1 MNHKLPTAFA
11 EFTVPYGSIF
21 ACENP
26 TVICSTGK
34 NPIHIFEI
42 SQGLPPSFLDSIHFQ
57 DKYLPYLHVIFTYK
71 SIYIYMCIYIYVYIS
86 VVICFKFSPNKKQFW
101 SIHALPCL
109 PSLWLP
115 WGRQRR
121 NRRCRHTGKR
131 RRFSAKIEGNLL
143 ERWAFGKKCNDRI
156 CGWL

>member
-71 SIYIYMCIYIYVYIS
+71 SIYICVYIYVYIS
-86 VVICFKFSPNKKQFW
+86 VVICFKFSPNKKQF
-101 SIHALPCL
+101 
-109 PSLWLP
+109 
-115 WGRQRR
+115 
-121 NRRCRHTGKR
+121 
-131 RRFSAKIEGNLL
+131 
-143 ERWAFGKKCNDRI
+143 
-156 CGWL
+156 